1 MSTGQNR
8 GFRDVCSI
16 SSCEQKL
23 SAATTTT
30 TDSTT
35 ASTKRL
41 PPNNSLFPSVLRLR
55 TLGGAVG
62 VEQLFELRSPKVQQ
76 RLRRAFAT
84 QAHRQHRFNVRK
96 ICPGHNEMC
105 QNSFFSHQNVQKT
118 NFFKLVCHVSLQ
130 PEALQRLPQRRGAGH
145 VCHGQTLDRPP
156 QICEKKHAGSHGHCS
171 TSSPRG
177 KNIASGP
184 PNSIICLLG
193 NTGIRMAMYSSLF
206 INQLHIQMKTLLK
219 NDERYE
225 DTLFPPIW
233 VSACNFDTRC
243 QWTGQRWRRTQ

>member
-1 MSTGQNR
+1 MDMCLQDKIGDSEMSAVYHHVNKNCRKANGNNNNNNSNIYITNR
-8 GFRDVCSI
+8 FNN
-16 SSCEQKL
+16 QL
-23 SAATTTT
+23 
-30 TDSTT
+30 
-35 ASTKRL
+35 L
-41 PPNNSLFPSVLRLR
+41 PPNNSVFPSVLRLR

-62 VEQLFELRSPKVQQ
+62 VEQLFQLRSPKVQQ

-105 QNSFFSHQNVQKT
+105 QNLFFSHQNVQKT

-145 VCHGQTLDRPP
+145 MCHGQTLDRPP

-177 KNIASGP
+177 KDIASGP
-184 PNSIICLLG
+184 PNSVALS
-193 NTGIRMAMYSSLF
+193 IRQYWNPHGHVLF
-206 INQLHIQMKTLLK
+206 TFHKSTPHPNENPFEK
-219 NDERYE
+219 
-225 DTLFPPIW
+225 
-233 VSACNFDTRC
+233 
-243 QWTGQRWRRTQ
+243 